1 MNLRRIYKQGGLI
14 LLCLAAA
21 SAYFDWKKLPLS
33 ILIGGLLGLANL
45 KGLAWGLS
53 DFAAS
58 RPTGRVIFL
67 SIVRF
72 FVLGLILFILALL
85 QLINFIGILI
95 GFTVVFVL
103 ILKEGLRTARE
114 YSEKGT
120 GDEVL
125 QSIDSPDAKNSTF
138 ADSGEGLNNYG
149 RRE

>member
-1 MNLRRIYKQGGLI
+1 MNLKRIYKQGGII
-14 LLCLAAA
+14 LLCLAVA

-45 KGLAWGLS
+45 KGLAWGLR
-53 DFAAS
+53 DFAAT

-72 FVLGLILFILALL
+72 FVIGLILFIMALL
-85 QLINFIGILI
+85 NLINFIGILI

-114 YSEKGT
+114 YSEKSSD
-120 GDEVL
+120 DEV
-125 QSIDSPDAKNSTF
+125 QKSIDSPDQ
-138 ADSGEGLNNYG
+138 
-149 RRE
+149 

>member
-1 MNLRRIYKQGGLI
+1 MNLKRIYKQGGII
-14 LLCLAAA
+14 LLCLAVA

-45 KGLAWGLS
+45 KGLAWGLR
-53 DFAAS
+53 DFAAT

-72 FVLGLILFILALL
+72 FVIGLILFIMALL
-85 QLINFIGILI
+85 NLINFIGILI

-114 YSEKGT
+114 YSEKSSD
-120 GDEVL
+120 DEV
-125 QSIDSPDAKNSTF
+125 QKSIDSPDQKK
-138 ADSGEGLNNYG
+138 
-149 RRE
+149 

>member
-1 MNLRRIYKQGGLI
+1 MNLKRIYKQGGII
-14 LLCLAAA
+14 LLCLAVA

-45 KGLAWGLS
+45 KGLAWGLR
-53 DFAAS
+53 DFAAT

-72 FVLGLILFILALL
+72 FVIGLILFIMALL
-85 QLINFIGILI
+85 NLINFIGILI

-114 YSEKGT
+114 YSEKSSD
-120 GDEVL
+120 DEL
-125 QSIDSPDAKNSTF
+125 QKSIDSPDQ
-138 ADSGEGLNNYG
+138 
-149 RRE
+149 